1 MEQVLLLNWI
11 VRDLNTCSR
20 ILDLI
25 SLKRTILRTTPWSH
39 AIIHEMFVLSQSFTH
54 ASDSKDLIHF
64 FDSKMFLTVNIWT
77 FWILIPYIR
86 PSDKI
91 NFSQSNCFFDSHY
104 FVTSWISLG
113 LEWEISQT
121 LNNAE
126 VTMMHNNII
135 VKWFLLQFWKFL
147 HFTLFFQMSGKC
159 ELYASILDLLCTQS
173 TMVYANDHPVV
184 YLGHYKLRI

>member
-1 MEQVLLLNWI
+1 
-11 VRDLNTCSR
+11 
-20 ILDLI
+20 
-25 SLKRTILRTTPWSH
+25 
-39 AIIHEMFVLSQSFTH
+39 MFVLSQSFTH

-126 VTMMHNNII
+126 VKMMHNNII